1 MPTLLTCPE
10 LNCKYNGSFRTNYE
24 LRRHSSVQH
33 SKSEEDRQFECCAHG
48 CQKGQSRARFAR
60 ADKLTA
66 HIRAVHNMTSTFAC
80 PHIDCS
86 RFTLNCLE
94 LFVHSQSH
102 LESQDVENNAL
113 LRAVA
118 NAVSPTFFQCPVWRC
133 KKRVPLFR
141 TIDHLLDHGDRE
153 IRSTSRDLDVMNYS
167 YAPSVEG
174 VHDNLDLSWAAP
186 FMRVFV
192 SCPICSSKSP
202 NHAEFESHF
211 VEKHVQK
218 DPQHFGIWIAH
229 VAGTLTSHGYVPLNA
244 SLMMDGYLR
253 KATVWKTW
261 RFTLMSSHA
270 VNLQL
275 RCPVCRTTEKI
286 GEDITAVHHLSLLD
300 HNSNLAEHRWKVL
313 ALFPG
318 LASHPVFTDLHTSE
332 QATKPQVFRL
342 QQACNINT
350 NRTSSIIARDGDS
363 KSASNSW
370 PMHVAVTTSQTGAYW
385 AIADEPSN
393 MFTGIGER
401 KLDPMVGGYDDTA
414 TSVHESDRTSVCK
427 VFQAFTSP
435 IAGGVAGT
443 LPSIG
448 CPLTVRQSYSYMK
461 RYSCDHID
469 CGLRFER
476 KSELSHH
483 EKAHRRPYICDQC
496 GKAFAYPKDR
506 RRHDKTHKR
515 LTCASSALDAAEPRI
530 GPRS

>member
-1 MPTLLTCPE
+1 MSTLLTCPE
-10 LNCKYNGSFRTNYE
+10 LSCKYTGSFRTNYE
-24 LRRHSSVQH
+24 LRRHSSVKH
-33 SKSEEDRQFECCAHG
+33 PKSEEERQFECCAHG
-48 CQKGQSRARFAR
+48 CQKGQSRPRFAR

-66 HIRAVHNMTSTFAC
+66 HIRAAHNKTSTFAC
-80 PHIDCS
+80 PHIGCS
-86 RFTLNCLE
+86 RFTLNRLE

-102 LESQDVENNAL
+102 LEFQDVESNAL

-133 KKRVPLFR
+133 KRRVPLFR

-153 IRSTSRDLDVMNYS
+153 IRSTSRDLDLMNYS

-174 VHDNLDLSWAAP
+174 VHDILDLSWAAP

-192 SCPICSSKSP
+192 SCPICSSKWP
-202 NHAEFESHF
+202 THAEFESHF

-229 VAGTLTSHGYVPLNA
+229 VEGTLTSHGYIPLSA
-244 SLMMDGYLR
+244 SLMLDEYLR
-253 KATVWKTW
+253 KAIVWKTW

-286 GEDITAVHHLSLLD
+286 GEDTTAVHHLSLLD
-300 HNSNLAEHRWKVL
+300 HNSSFVEHRWKAL

-318 LASHPVFTDLHTSE
+318 LASHPVFMDLHTSG
-332 QATKPQVFRL
+332 QAIKPHVFRL

-350 NRTSSIIARDGDS
+350 NRTSSIGARDGDS

-370 PMHVAVTTSQTGAYW
+370 PMHDAVTTSQIGAYG
-385 AIADEPSN
+385 AIAEDPSD
-393 MFTGIGER
+393 MFTGVGER
-401 KLDPMVGGYDDTA
+401 NLDPMVGGCDDTA
-414 TSVHESDRTSVCK
+414 ISVHESDRTSVPK
-427 VFQAFTSP
+427 VFQGFASP
-435 IAGGVAGT
+435 IAGDVAGAF
-443 LPSIG
+443 LSIP
-448 CPLTVRQSYSYMK
+448 CPPTVRQCYSYRK

-483 EKAHRRPYICDQC
+483 KKAHRRPYTCDQC

-515 LTCASSALDAAEPRI
+515 LTCASSALDVAEPQM
-530 GPRS
+530 GPPS